1 MLGIV
6 GLVAIVATAALIIL
20 SSVLHDAGARIAT
33 AVDRVRLVMEVES
46 RVLKRV
52 QQPNTADEAN
62 VSRIFAELR
71 QTADAELVADLERL
85 ETMIDRLTTTAA
97 GDRQAEL
104 GGVIASLRSVVAREE
119 IEASRALAAA
129 ARWNR
134 TANTAGAAIALVLL
148 CSLGV
153 VTVWLWRYAFGPLIG
168 VAKAIDRL
176 GLGDRRAVAPEEG
189 PEELRKIAVAFNN
202 MAESLGWIE

>member
-1 MLGIV
+1 
-6 GLVAIVATAALIIL
+6 
-20 SSVLHDAGARIAT
+20 
-33 AVDRVRLVMEVES
+33 
-46 RVLKRV
+46 
-52 QQPNTADEAN
+52 
-62 VSRIFAELR
+62 
-71 QTADAELVADLERL
+71 
-85 ETMIDRLTTTAA
+85 MIDRLREARIA
-97 GDRQAEL
+97 DVKAEL

-202 MAESLGWIE
+202 MAESLGRQHEQQLAFIGGVAHDLRTPLNALRLGVALLERQNP